1 MSTRS
6 GLKDTTIAA
15 IAPELDAL
23 AAEAMAEWRVPAAAL
38 AVVQNGETALL
49 RAFGQRDVEA
59 GLPATIETQF
69 LICSIS
75 KTFTATALAL
85 LVDEGRLDWGKPVRD
100 YVAEFRLHDPV
111 ATERV
116 TVRDLLSHHSGLP
129 RHDWVWMPG
138 GLSRTEMMTAL
149 RHLEPARDI
158 RTTFQYNNLAYNAAS
173 IVAERISGQSF
184 EEFLRTRLTDRLQ
197 MPIGLSAEDYAA
209 ADNAAVPY
217 LVEGD
222 ERRRGKFWPL
232 HATAA
237 GAITT
242 SAASIANWMKF
253 LLAEGTFNGERLLS
267 SALIR
272 EMQAPRVYEA
282 APEFEE
288 YGHGHYGLG
297 FRSTTYRGE
306 RIVGHSGG
314 WLGWNTL
321 LRLVPA
327 HNFGIAVFTNAG
339 MNAVPN
345 ILINRIHD
353 HVCGH
358 APVPWLGRLREMR
371 RKAVAQQKSDD
382 ASRPAGRKAN
392 TRPSHELA
400 DYAGA
405 YEHPAYGRM
414 VIVQRDDGLHWAW
427 RGLAAPLSHRH
438 YDSFELPRLYA
449 ELNPD
454 HLVISFATD
463 RDGHIASLSAQF
475 EPLVADIVFTRAPD
489 GDCVEP
495 AFRAACVGQYIRG
508 EATQIVSLDAE
519 GQLTLKIPYQPLYQ
533 LRPYQGAIFSIVH
546 LDGFRVEFRRGPT
559 GAVDELVHHQ
569 LNGTFIARRAE
580 TGGRAD

>member
-1 MSTRS
+1 MSTRT
-6 GLKDTTIAA
+6 GVKDTAISS

-23 AAEAMAEWRVPAAAL
+23 AVDAMAEWKVPAAAL
-38 AVVQNGETALL
+38 AVVQGGETTFL
-49 RAFGQRDVEA
+49 RAWGQRDVEA
-59 GLPATIETQF
+59 ALPATTATQF

-85 LVDEGRLDWGKPVRD
+85 LVDQGRLDWSKPVRD
-100 YVAEFRLHDPV
+100 YIPEFRLQDSV

-116 TVRDLLSHHSGLP
+116 TTRDLLSHHSGLP

-158 RTTFQYNNLAYNAAS
+158 RTAFQYNNLAYNAAS

-184 EEFLRTRLTDRLQ
+184 EEFLRTRLTDRVQ

-209 ADNAAVPY
+209 ADDAAVPY
-217 LVEGD
+217 LVEDD
-222 ERRRGKFWPL
+222 ERRRGKFWPI

-237 GAITT
+237 GAITA
-242 SAASIANWMKF
+242 SAASMANWMKF
-253 LLAEGTFNGERLLS
+253 LLAEGEFGGERLLS
-267 SALIR
+267 AALLR
-272 EMQAPRVYEA
+272 EMQTPRVYEA

-297 FRSTTYRGE
+297 FRSTSYRGE
-306 RIVGHSGG
+306 WIVGHSGG

-327 HNFGIAVFTNAG
+327 RNIGIAVFTNAG
-339 MNAVPN
+339 LNAVPS

-353 HVCGH
+353 HVAGRE
-358 APVPWLGRLREMR
+358 PMPWLDRLRDMR
-371 RKAVAQQKSDD
+371 RKAIAQQKADD
-382 ASRPAGRKAN
+382 AAQPTARKLN
-392 TRPSHELA
+392 TRPSHDLA
-400 DYAGA
+400 DYTGA

-414 VIVQRDDGLHWAW
+414 IVTHRGEALHWAW

-438 YDSFELPRLYA
+438 YDSFQLPRIFN

-463 RDGHIASLSAQF
+463 REGNIASLSAQL

-489 GDCVEP
+489 GECLDPVFLE
-495 AFRAACVGQYIRG
+495 ACVGHYIRG
-508 EATQIVSLDAE
+508 EATHIVARDAE

-533 LRPYQGAIFSIVH
+533 LRPYQAATFSIFR

-559 GAVDELVHHQ
+559 GAVDELVYHQ
-569 LNGTFIARRAE
+569 SNGTFVARRAE
-580 TGGRAD
+580 IV

>member
-1 MSTRS
+1 MSTGTGVNDAVIS
-6 GLKDTTIAA
+6 I

-23 AAEAMAEWRVPAAAL
+23 AAAAMAEWKVPAAAL
-38 AVVQNGETALL
+38 AVVENGETTFLKAW
-49 RAFGQRDVEA
+49 GQRDVEA
-59 GLPATIETQF
+59 ALPATTETQF

-85 LVDEGRLDWGKPVRD
+85 LVDEGRLDWSKPVRD
-100 YVAEFRLHDPV
+100 YIPEFRLQDAV

-138 GLSRTEMMTAL
+138 GLSRMQMMTAL

-158 RTTFQYNNLAYNAAS
+158 RTTFQYNNLAYNVAS

-209 ADNAAVPY
+209 TDDAAVPY
-217 LVEGD
+217 LVEDD

-232 HATAA
+232 HTTAA

-242 SAASIANWMKF
+242 SIASIANWMKF
-253 LLAEGTFNGERLLS
+253 LLAEGEFAGERLLS
-267 SALIR
+267 PALVR

-297 FRSTTYRGE
+297 FRSTSYRGE

-321 LRLVPA
+321 LRLVPT
-327 HNFGIAVFTNAG
+327 HNLGIAVFTNAG
-339 MNAVPN
+339 MNAVPS

-353 HVCGH
+353 HICGNE
-358 APVPWLGRLREMR
+358 PVPWLHRLRDMR
-371 RKAVAQQKSDD
+371 RKAVAQQKADD
-382 ASRPAGRKAN
+382 AAQPTARRLN
-392 TRPSHELA
+392 TRPSHDLA

-414 VIVQRDDGLHWAW
+414 IITQRGDSLRWAW

-438 YDSFELPRLYA
+438 YDSFQLPRVYN

-463 RDGHIASLSAQF
+463 RDGNIASLSAQL
-475 EPLVADIVFTRAPD
+475 EVLVPDIVFTRAPD
-489 GDCVEP
+489 GDCLDP
-495 AFRAACVGQYIRG
+495 AFREACVGHYIRG
-508 EATQIVSLDAE
+508 EATQIVARDAE

-533 LRPYQGAIFSIVH
+533 LRPYQGATFSIVR

-559 GAVDELVHHQ
+559 GAIDELVWHQ
-569 LNGTFIARRAE
+569 LNGTFVAKRARIEGNA
-580 TGGRAD
+580 